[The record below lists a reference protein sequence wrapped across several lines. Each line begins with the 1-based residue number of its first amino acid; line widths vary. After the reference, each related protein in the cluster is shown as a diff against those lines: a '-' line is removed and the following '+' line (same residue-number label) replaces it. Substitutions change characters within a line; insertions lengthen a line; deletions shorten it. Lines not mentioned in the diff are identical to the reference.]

1 MLFNSIQLSAFPTL
15 SLKKILILIVL
26 IGLAVRLVLMPLLTY
41 EYDIYHWGVII
52 GNINSGNNLYDLTG
66 YFYTPTWGYM
76 MGAISAFSDIF
87 LNVDTLGMT
96 FTDLLPI
103 GDLEYRFHI
112 ATISTIP
119 FNLMMK
125 TPFVICD
132 ILVGYVLYKVI
143 FKYTESK
150 KKATYGFGLW
160 FLCPIVIYMSSVQVM
175 FDTISA
181 LLFLLTVVMIYK
193 DKCFLAGALFST
205 VILLKFFPAFCII
218 VLIGYIWVKHK
229 DDGLAKR
236 KFIEA
241 ALGAGIMT
249 LVLFLPQILNGQ
261 MEDTLSFIVGR
272 VSGDTN
278 ISGTIFT
285 MAGIATAVFG
295 TFYFGYRMFKEKKE
309 NADKALFKYVLLA
322 LVCSMFMS
330 FGPQYVIVMIPFLI
344 IHIFTSD
351 ISYRKCWIIVSVST
365 FAVALTYNNFSLL
378 CSIAEY
384 TSLVDPEW
392 ILSAM
397 PVLEGMLF
405 NMTYMEIIVFIFS
418 MIECGGLIMI
428 LMFHFSDRING
439 KWPEVGSI
447 IIKIK
452 NMGVK
457 DSEI

>member
-1 MLFNSIQLSAFPTL
+1 MIQLSAFPTL

-26 IGLAVRLVLMPLLTY
+26 IGLTVRLVLMPLLTY

-76 MGAISAFSDIF
+76 MGSISAFSDIF
-87 LNVDTLGMT
+87 LNVDTMGIT
-96 FTDLLPI
+96 FTNLLPI
-103 GDLEYRFHI
+103 EDLEYRFHI

-125 TPFVICD
+125 APFVLCD
-132 ILVGYVLYKVI
+132 ILVGYILYKLI
-143 FKYTESK
+143 LKYTESK

-181 LLFLLTVVMIYK
+181 LLILLTVVMLCK

-205 VILLKFFPAFCII
+205 VILLKFFPAFCLF
-218 VLIGYIWVKHK
+218 VLVGYIWVKHK

-236 KFIEA
+236 KLLEA
-241 ALGAGIMT
+241 ILGAGIMA
-249 LVLFLPQILNGQ
+249 LILFLPQILNGQ
-261 MEDTLSFIVGR
+261 VGDTLSFVVGR
-272 VSGDTN
+272 VSGDTS

-285 MAGIATAVFG
+285 MAGIAIALFG
-295 TFYFGYRMFKEKKE
+295 MLYFGYRMFREKKE
-309 NADKALFKYVLLA
+309 NADTALFKYVLLA

-344 IHIFTSD
+344 IHIFTSGAG
-351 ISYRKCWIIVSVST
+351 YRKCWILISIST

-384 TSLVDPEW
+384 TSLVDTEW

-397 PVLEGMLF
+397 PVLEGKMF
-405 NMTYMEIIVFIFS
+405 DMTYMEIIIFVFNIV
-418 MIECGGLIMI
+418 ECIGLIMI
-428 LMFHFSDRING
+428 LAFHFSDCING
-439 KWPEVGSI
+439 KWPSIGSKL
-447 IIKIK
+447 IKFK
-452 NMGVK
+452 DMGVK